1 MLLKNFAVIFLI
13 FIVFKFS
20 GNSFGQSE
28 GTAYQSVISQADTYF
43 AGGDLINAKASYQYA
58 CRLNPEDRYA
68 KDKLQ
73 ETLDKLRAKI
83 AVVDQYTTVISEAD
97 KLFREKDFE
106 QAKLKYI
113 EAGYI
118 MADESYPDDQ
128 IAEIERLI
136 HEQEMNQK
144 IYDDAIANGDKFY
157 KYRKYERARDEFV
170 KASQVHPQE
179 SYPKEKMAELDSL
192 IDATNKIRSAY
203 YEIIASADR
212 LFGLKYYEN
221 ARQEYQKAADAKP
234 DEDYPA
240 MRIKEI
246 DEILL
251 KKTEFDQTIAVADE
265 FYMNKNIAE
274 AKAKYQAAIKIY
286 PAEKYPRDMIGK
298 TNETIRSSEN
308 PDELYPVSISE
319 ADQFLTEKDFTNAII
334 EYENAVLIKPHESYP
349 KSKIEEIKELLKR
362 SEAEELEFNQSVQRG
377 EQYLANEDFK
387 GAKSEF
393 EKASQ
398 LRPDAAFPKEK
409 LREINVKL
417 NELEAQQ
424 ESYDQIIAMADKLFS
439 EAKYELAKIEYQNA
453 LKLRPDEKHP
463 ADRILEI
470 DILLNK
476 GLNVEKEYAEA
487 IANAD
492 GLFSLEQYE
501 EAKLQYMK
509 ASYIKIKEEYP
520 KERMLA
526 IDSIIMT
533 RNNTLAEYN
542 KNIAAGD
549 RWVELKDYT
558 LAKEKY
564 NAALLI
570 MPDEKYPKDM
580 LVEIENLIVGNELAV
595 QEAYN
600 KLVEEADVH
609 FEKKEYDQAK
619 IKYQNALKYKPEESY
634 PPQRIIVLDSLAREL
649 DLLQDK
655 YSVIIAEADVLLK
668 SKKYQEAKTK
678 YIAASSMLPD
688 EEYPKVKI
696 EEINVHFKTSNQQNQ
711 QAYDKAIADADKFF
725 AAGILDQALDTYRNA
740 RNLNSEETYPDEM
753 IDRILKK
760 LDENAIRDLAPAIV
774 TIESNGEK
782 KFSFEPVLVPD
793 RKSNFLFIKATNK
806 SEKEFKI
813 VLSFGKGGTK
823 NGGFMLPV
831 PNQTE
836 EKEFIIPIGKQYNW
850 FSQDN
855 DWISLVTQGGS
866 VEIST
871 VKISKGD

>member
-1 MLLKNFAVIFLI
+1 MILKQITVITLVTI
-13 FIVFKFS
+13 LSQIQ
-20 GNSFGQSE
+20 GCLFGQTGGE
-28 GTAYQSVISQADTYF
+28 AYREVLTQADTYF
-43 AGGDLINAKASYQYA
+43 ANGDLINAKASYQYA
-58 CRLNPEDRYA
+58 SRLNPEDKYP

-83 AVVDQYTTVISEAD
+83 VVVDQYTSVIAEAD
-97 KLFREKDFE
+97 KLFRAKEFE
-106 QAKLKYI
+106 LAKLKYI

-118 MADESYPDDQ
+118 LSDEAYPGEQ
-128 IAEIERLI
+128 IAEIDRLVREVEI
-136 HEQEMNQK
+136 NQK
-144 IYDDAIANGDKFY
+144 IYNEAVANGDKLY
-157 KYRKYERARDEFV
+157 KYRKYEKSRDEFV
-170 KASQVHPQE
+170 KANQVYPQE
-179 SYPKEKMAELDSL
+179 AYPKEKITELDSL
-192 IDATNKIRSAY
+192 ITETTKIRSAY
-203 YEIIASADR
+203 SETITSADR
-212 LFGLKYYEN
+212 LFSLKYYEN

-234 DEDYPA
+234 DEDYPV

-251 KKTEFDQTIAVADE
+251 KKNEFDQTITLADE
-265 FYMNKNIAE
+265 FYTNKNLAE
-274 AKAKYQAAIKIY
+274 AKANYQAGLKIY
-286 PAEKYPRDMIGK
+286 PSENYPKDMIGK
-298 TNETIRSSEN
+298 INESIRTTGN
-308 PDELYPVSISE
+308 ANELYLKSITE
-319 ADQFLTEKDFTNAII
+319 ADLFLTEKDYVNAVI
-334 EYENAVLIKPHESYP
+334 EFENAALIKPAESYP
-349 KSKIEEIKELLKR
+349 KQKIEEINELLKK
-362 SEAEELEFNQSVQRG
+362 SVAEELEYNQSIQRG
-377 EQYLANEDFK
+377 GQYMANEDFK
-387 GAKSEF
+387 EAKGEF
-393 EKASQ
+393 EKASL
-398 LRPDAAFPKEK
+398 LRPDAAYPKEK
-409 LREINVKL
+409 LRAINLKL
-417 NELEAQQ
+417 SELQAQQ
-424 ESYDQIIAMADKLFS
+424 DSYDQIIALADKLFG
-439 EAKYELAKIEYQNA
+439 EAKYELAKIEYQKA
-453 LKLRPDEKHP
+453 LKLRPEEKYP
-463 ADRILEI
+463 SNRILEI
-470 DILLNK
+470 DNLLNK
-476 GLNVEKEYAEA
+476 GINAEKEYTES
-487 IANAD
+487 ISNAD
-492 GLFSLEQYE
+492 GLFNLEQYE

-509 ASYIKIKEEYP
+509 ASYIKTKEEYP
-520 KERMLA
+520 KTRMLA

-549 RWVELKDYT
+549 RWMELKDYT

-570 MPDEKYPKDM
+570 MPDEKYPKDK

-600 KLVEEADVH
+600 KLIEEGDML

-619 IKYQNALKYKPEESY
+619 IKYQNALKYKPEEPY
-634 PPQRIIVLDSLAREL
+634 PPLRITVVDSLAREL

-655 YSVIIAEADVLLK
+655 YSVIIADADVLFK

-678 YIAASSMLPD
+678 YIAASAMFPE
-688 EEYPKVKI
+688 EEYPKNKI

-760 LDENAIRDLAPAIV
+760 LDENAIRDLAPAKV

-782 KFSFEPVLVPD
+782 KFPFEPVLVSD
-793 RKSNFLFIKATNK
+793 RKTNYLFIKATNK

-823 NGGFMLPV
+823 NGGFMIPV